1 MSNIL
6 FRINGGIGKCI
17 MATAVLSAIKKK
29 YRKDNIIVISGYPD
43 VFLNHPA
50 VHKSFNHG
58 NTTYFYRDFIEKKEF
73 KVIFHDPYEETAYFH
88 QNESL
93 IKTWCEMFGIPY
105 NGEMPN
111 IHLTQ
116 REIDFFQN
124 DIAAEFR
131 QHGLVDKPIL
141 ILQTNGGAENQPVK
155 YSWARDM
162 PGSLVVKLIDELK
175 EDHTIVH
182 LRREDQ
188 PSYPGTITFNAV
200 FRKVFVL
207 LQLSQ
212 KRLLIDSFAQHAC
225 AALGLPAVV
234 CWIANK
240 PEVFGYK
247 MHKNILANK
256 WTAKPELKN
265 SFMQPFN
272 IIGDPLEFPY
282 KNETD
287 IFDADTILEALG

>member
-43 VFLNHPA
+43 VFLNHSA
-50 VHKSFNHG
+50 VYKHFNFG
-58 NTTYFYRDFIEKKEF
+58 NTPYFYRDFVDKKEF
-73 KVIFHDPYEETAYFH
+73 KAFFHDPYEETVFY
-88 QNESL
+88 QQKESL
-93 IKTWCEMFGIPY
+93 IKTWCEMFGITY

-116 REIDFFQN
+116 RETEFFTN
-124 DIAAEFR
+124 DIMAELN
-131 QHGLVDKPIL
+131 QHGLTKKPIL
-141 ILQTNGGAENQPVK
+141 VMQTNGGAENQPTK
-155 YSWARDM
+155 YSWARDI
-162 PGSLVVKLIDELK
+162 PGSLAVNIIEQLK
-175 EDHTIVH
+175 EEYTIIH
-182 LRREDQ
+182 LRRNDQ
-188 PSYPGTITFNAV
+188 PTYKDAIPFQAI
-200 FRKVFVL
+200 FRKIVVL

-225 AALGLPAVV
+225 AALNLPSVV

-247 MHKNILANK
+247 LHKNILPNK

-287 IFDADTILEALG
+287 IFDAETILEALG